1 MHELNG
7 YTESPDERITRWAV
21 QYAQY
26 LHNVLERYG
35 VPGNEVSDL
44 EQVVLLKAWRY
55 LKHGE
60 TVGRAVFIEKAWLDK
75 TAHNAAITYHR
86 VRGSDDRRRN
96 ARAETG
102 QWQTDRDPTVSE
114 AIRNEK
120 KEAVRKALSS
130 LDPMCR
136 RAVEACVLGEQT
148 VTDWAGQVSIPRK
161 TAERLRNRGLRML
174 REKLEDLVEDLL
186 P

>member
-1 MHELNG
+1 MNELNG
-7 YTESPDERITRWAV
+7 STESPDERITRWAV

-44 EQVVLLKAWRY
+44 EQVVLLNAWRY

-75 TAHNAAITYHR
+75 TAHNAAITYYR
-86 VRGSDDRRRN
+86 ARGSDDRRRN
-96 ARAETG
+96 ARAVTG

-120 KEAVRKALSS
+120 KEAVRKAPSS

-148 VTDWAGQVSIPRK
+148 VTDWGGQVSIPRK
-161 TAERLRNRGLRML
+161 TAERLRNRGLLML

>member
-1 MHELNG
+1 M
-7 YTESPDERITRWAV
+7 
-21 QYAQY
+21 
-26 LHNVLERYG
+26 
-35 VPGNEVSDL
+35 
-44 EQVVLLKAWRY
+44 
-55 LKHGE
+55 
-60 TVGRAVFIEKAWLDK
+60 
-75 TAHNAAITYHR
+75 
-86 VRGSDDRRRN
+86 
-96 ARAETG
+96 
-102 QWQTDRDPTVSE
+102 
-114 AIRNEK
+114 
-120 KEAVRKALSS
+120 RKALSS